1 MMSLCNKIDT
11 HFMPVDNDYE
21 RVKSRLDQRKDQRE
35 TAVDCSPYQLM
46 MRSA

>member
-21 RVKSRLDQRKDQRE
+21 RVKSRQDQRE